1 MPRRYIYAD
10 DDKDD
15 EQLIWDALGRGSAAG
30 RHLYNLYNGN
40 TDGKRFGNMQSAY
53 NGEVESRK
61 TAEERRLPMEVG
73 DAIKRDAAFLASS
86 AKAAAEREKDA
97 VETEAQQKARL
108 DAEFAARQAGEA
120 ATAGP
125 STCSATSG

>member
-10 DDKDD
+10 EDKDD

-61 TAEERRLPMEVG
+61 TAEERRLPMEVE
-73 DAIKRDAAFLASS
+73 DAAAMTSVAGGVAGGAS
-86 AKAAAEREKDA
+86 
-97 VETEAQQKARL
+97 
-108 DAEFAARQAGEA
+108 
-120 ATAGP
+120 AGP
-125 STCSATSG
+125 TVPWWRLLS